1 MKYFD
6 TVEAAILKCKE
17 ISFLRRLSYNFFSVH
32 TEEIIT
38 KKNDLK
44 KRFSRSG
51 FFLALPVFQVIYDR
65 TIKM

>member
-6 TVEAAILKCKE
+6 TVEAAILKRKT

-38 KKNDLK
+38 KKNRLESSVKVNKGTAMGNDTHRNGL
-44 KRFSRSG
+44 
-51 FFLALPVFQVIYDR
+51 I
-65 TIKM
+65 